1 MDAFIQDLRY
11 AVRML
16 LRNPG
21 VTALALLALALGIG
35 ANSAIFGVVYAVL
48 LRPLPVRDADRLVTF
63 SLASKKLNVTGAP
76 PGFTTYAAWKRE
88 GNFFESIAAAESATA
103 AVSTGGPDETARLW
117 RVTSSFLPT
126 LGVQPALGRNLRP
139 EEDQPGGVRVAL
151 VADKFW
157 RSRLNGDSRALGSSV
172 KVDGEPYTVVG
183 VLAPG
188 FHVDGRP
195 ADVYV
200 PLAKSLNS
208 QEWLPV
214 NIYARLKPGVTLEK
228 AQAMVDARHL
238 DGGHFAWE
246 SRLWFLRDFETRNV
260 RLSLWVLLGAVGL
273 VLLIACSNT
282 ATLLLARA
290 SARQKEIA
298 VRNALGAGRRRILR
312 QLLTESTVL
321 AMAGG
326 ACGVLVAMWCAKL
339 VPLLQHERLPA
350 LLDQTRVDGPVLAFT
365 LAVSLLTGFVF
376 GTAPALNAA
385 RGNIFSMLKEGGRSG
400 GGKRRT
406 RAWNVLIVSETA
418 LAVVLAIGA
427 SLLIRTFFYLR
438 DVAPGFS
445 VDNLLTARIT
455 PPRAKFTSRDQ
466 CIRYW
471 QGAID
476 QVRRIPGVEAAS
488 YASTLPL
495 TGEIRVMTTRIE
507 GRPPS
512 PRPED
517 NPMMWQRVV
526 DTGFFRTMRIPLR
539 NGRTFNDRDTA
550 AAPFV
555 IVVNQTLARRFWPG
569 QNPIGK
575 HLGGD
580 QDVPLLEVVGVVE
593 DVRAENTTTAAL
605 PEVYMHLPQAPPAQI
620 ELAVRVDPRMYRN
633 PMALEPAVRRAIAL
647 ADPAQPVTKFAEMQR
662 LISDRIAPNRLSAQL
677 IAIFAG
683 LALVLAAVGIY
694 GVLSFSVAQRTH
706 EIGLRVALGAGR
718 ARVLAMI
725 LKEAMLLSAVGVT
738 IGIAGALCLTRVL
751 TSLLFGVGAMATEIY
766 AASGMM
772 LLAIS
777 ALAAAVPAYRAAR
790 VDPLVA
796 LRHE

>member
-1 MDAFIQDLRY
+1 MDAFIQDVRY
-11 AVRML
+11 GVRML

-35 ANSAIFGVVYAVL
+35 ANSAIFCVVYAVL

-63 SLASKKLNVTGAP
+63 ALSSKKLNVTGAP
-76 PGFTTYAAWKRE
+76 PGFTTYAAWKRD
-88 GNFFESIAAAESATA
+88 GNFFESIAASEVGTA
-103 AVSTGGPDETARLW
+103 AFSAGAAEETVKLW
-117 RVTSSFLPT
+117 RVTASFLPT
-126 LGVQPALGRNLRP
+126 LGVQPAIGRNLTA
-139 EEDQPGGVRVAL
+139 EEDRPGGVRVAL
-151 VADKFW
+151 VANTFW
-157 RSRLNGDSRALGSSV
+157 RGRLNGDPRALGTAV
-172 KVDGEPYTVVG
+172 KIDGEPYTVVG
-183 VLAPG
+183 VLPPG

-200 PLAKSLNS
+200 PLAKSLS
-208 QEWLPV
+208 SEEWLPV

-228 AQAMVDARHL
+228 AQALMDERHL
-238 DGGHFAWE
+238 DGGRFAWE
-246 SRLWFLRDFETRNV
+246 ARLWFLRDFQTRNV

-290 SARQKEIA
+290 SARQEEIA
-298 VRNALGAGRRRILR
+298 VRNALGAGRGRILR

-321 AMAGG
+321 AVAGG
-326 ACGVLVAMWCAKL
+326 ACGVLVAMWCARL
-339 VPLLQHERLPA
+339 VPLIQHERLPA
-350 LLDQTRVDGPVLAFT
+350 LLDQTRVDGAVLAFT
-365 LAVSLLTGFVF
+365 LAISILTGLVF
-376 GTAPALNAA
+376 GMAPALSAA
-385 RGNIFSMLKEGGRSG
+385 RVNIFGMLKEGGRSAG
-400 GGKRRT
+400 WKRRT
-406 RAWNVLIVSETA
+406 RAWNLLIVSETA
-418 LAVVLAIGA
+418 LAVLLAIGA

-471 QGAID
+471 QSAID

-495 TGEIRVMTTRIE
+495 TGEIWVMTARIE

-517 NPMMWQRVV
+517 NPMMWHRVV
-526 DTGFFRTMRIPLR
+526 DTGYFRTMRVPLR
-539 NGRTFNDRDTA
+539 SGRTFNDRDTA
-550 AAPFV
+550 GAPSV
-555 IVVNQTLARRFWPG
+555 IIVNETLARRFWPG

-605 PEVYMHLPQAPPAQI
+605 PEVYLHLPQAPTAQI
-620 ELAVRVDPRMYRN
+620 ALAVRVDPRMYRN

-647 ADPAQPVTKFAEMQR
+647 ADPTQPVTKFAEMQR

-694 GVLSFSVAQRTH
+694 GVLSFSVAQRTP

-718 ARVLAMI
+718 GRVLAMI
-725 LKEAMLLSAVGVT
+725 LKEAMLLSVVGVAL
-738 IGIAGALCLTRVL
+738 GMVGALGLTRVL
-751 TSLLFGVGAMATEIY
+751 TSLLFGVGAMAGEIY
-766 AASGMM
+766 AVSGAG